1 MAAYLKISKSLLPS
15 YMKFALITEGPSEH
29 RVIKHI
35 VSKYFKEHE
44 PDVNQIQPKL
54 IDNKQD
60 QSTPGGWPEVLKYC
74 ERTELKDIFVEND
87 YLIIQ
92 IDSDQSQTA
101 TFGVSHSKANNQSK
115 SIDELHQD
123 IVSKLKSLIKPE
135 ILAQYGDKIFFA
147 ICVHTIECWL
157 LPIYYVGKKKIN
169 PNNCGKFLNAE
180 LRTRNIHIIPSDDKN
195 GFNARNSYTGILN
208 NWKRKKDI
216 TDSAKYDTA
225 FKLFVDSLGA
235 IEPV

>member
-60 QSTPGGWPEVLKYC
+60 QATPGGWPEVLKYC

-157 LPIYYVGKKKIN
+157 LPITLV
-169 PNNCGKFLNAE
+169 
-180 LRTRNIHIIPSDDKN
+180 
-195 GFNARNSYTGILN
+195 
-208 NWKRKKDI
+208 KRKLI
-216 TDSAKYDTA
+216 LTIAEG
-225 FKLFVDSLGA
+225 L
-235 IEPV
+235 